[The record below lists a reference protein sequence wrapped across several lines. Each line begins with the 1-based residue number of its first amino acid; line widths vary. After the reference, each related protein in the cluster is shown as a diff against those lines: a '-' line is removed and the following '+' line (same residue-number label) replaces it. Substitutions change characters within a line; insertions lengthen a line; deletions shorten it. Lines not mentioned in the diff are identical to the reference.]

1 MCVKTFKKEK
11 RKMKR
16 TNKKGFTVVEL
27 IVVIAVIAVL
37 AAVLIP
43 KLSSMIDDANESAA
57 IREADSALR
66 EDLVAASGD
75 YTKIVDTD
83 TVDYKGAYAAE
94 TKDANAT
101 YTVTVKTSEAT
112 YTCVFDIKDG
122 KWTATK

>member
-1 MCVKTFKKEK
+1 M
-11 RKMKR
+11 RR

-43 KLSSMIDDANESAA
+43 KLSNMIDDANESAA

-83 TVDYKGAYAAE
+83 TVDYKGEYAAA